1 MRRTKMGAAESAGS
15 AIQRELPTG
24 DEYNAHQH
32 GRSVGTR
39 SIWNERNGSPP
50 YMSRQADKFKSIL
63 VIILPNEF
71 QMRNDPQKSSVY
83 WYFAATVFLDG
94 RARSW

>member
-24 DEYNAHQH
+24 DKYNAHQH

-50 YMSRQADKFKSIL
+50 YMSRQADKFKSIV
-63 VIILPNEF
+63 VIILPNEKRSTEKF
-71 QMRNDPQKSSVY
+71 GVLLFRRRSV
-83 WYFAATVFLDG
+83 
-94 RARSW
+94 S